1 MFPCRLFSHC
11 AAPYAGPGDKPSLG
25 GGACIVSLQLL
36 FSHFAGPYAGP
47 GEEPGLGGGAWTV
60 CLQVVCLQCSVICR
74 AGRIAWPWLGIFI
87 VHFHDVCPMHCH
99 KLGRAFRLALAE
111 ANISFTSCFCMHCR
125 AGLAFMKSFHTT
137 ALYRTCDLFSPMNCH
152 AALCTV
158 RFIYSTILHS
168 TCNLFSPMNCHAA
181 LCTVRFIYSTIV
193 H

>member
-25 GGACIVSLQLL
+25 GGASIVSLQLL

-60 CLQVVCLQCSVICR
+60 CLQVVCLQCSAICR

-99 KLGRAFRLALAE
+99 KLGWAFRLALAE

-125 AGLAFMKSFHTT
+125 ARLAFMKSFHTT
-137 ALYRTCDLFSPMNCH
+137 ALYRTCDLFSLITYNAGLP
-152 AALCTV
+152 TG